1 MAKEKDVNREA
12 FDEDA
17 YLELL
22 KETQGEAADF
32 DGSTEFDAEIYGA
45 DNFEEADDELDEENF
60 EHFNKVHD
68 ENVENSDEDEDED
81 DESDEIEEFEDI
93 SSNSQKEKNVF
104 KRIAAWY
111 KRLPKGK
118 KIAATVGAVFIL
130 ILVILIIVAAVF
142 VINKFARLGTNID
155 DPLSYDD
162 TIYEEQDFSE
172 LSGQIGSSDF
182 HDALYEWATAGG
194 EDTIMSSKNVI
205 NVLLIGADS
214 RAGTNSGNTDVMM
227 VISLNKKTK
236 EIKMTSIFRDC
247 YLYIEPED
255 SDGYYFKLNSAYRNG
270 GIDCLINTIQNNFKI
285 KIDNY
290 VMVNFESFKEVINAM
305 GGVTVDVQEYEA
317 NYIENHYKI
326 SMPIGENVTLN
337 GEQALIFSR
346 VRGCDADADV
356 SRTRRQRQVINA
368 IMNEFQS
375 ASLTNLNKYVDTVLP
390 YIYTGFSKSE
400 IISLGMK
407 ALAGGWVSYPRT
419 EYQMPPADARYGI
432 NASNTLGAWVWLVDY
447 QLAAY
452 CFQTEVYGTSN
463 IVLEDG
469 RRTLIDIYFGNNGT
483 GSSSGSADGKPV
495 KVPETTVPVSGEE
508 TTVPVS
514 GEETTAPESEV
525 DVSQT
530 ENISE
535 PVSEGETLPEVEG
548 GGEGDGNEPEVT
560 EPASENNVPSEAQ
573 PAQ

>member
-1 MAKEKDVNREA
+1 MAKEKDVNFTSEE
-12 FDEDA
+12 EDA

-22 KETQGEAADF
+22 KET
-32 DGSTEFDAEIYGA
+32 
-45 DNFEEADDELDEENF
+45 EADEAFDEDSDESLEGFLQSEEKLSKKIEGDDSRDVADEEN
-60 EHFNKVHD
+60 D
-68 ENVENSDEDEDED
+68 DLD
-81 DESDEIEEFEDI
+81 DEEESGDDFSDEITEYEDKE
-93 SSNSQKEKNVF
+93 SNSVKEKNVF

-111 KRLPKGK
+111 RALPKGK
-118 KIAATVGAVFIL
+118 KIAATAGAVAIL
-130 ILVILIIVAAVF
+130 ILVILIIIAAVF
-142 VINKFARLGTNID
+142 IINKFARLGTNID
-155 DPLSYDD
+155 DPISFDD

-182 HDALYEWATAGG
+182 HDALYDWATSGG
-194 EDTIMSSKNVI
+194 DDAIMQSKNVL
-205 NVLLIGADS
+205 NVLLVGADS

-255 SDGYYFKLNSAYRNG
+255 GNGYYFKLNSAYRNG
-270 GIDCLINTIQNNFKI
+270 GINCLINTIQNNFKI

-317 NYIENHYKI
+317 NYIENNFNI
-326 SMPIGENVTLN
+326 AMPIGENVTLN

-432 NASNTLGAWVWLVDY
+432 NASSTLGAWVWLVDY

-463 IVLEDG
+463 IVLEEG
-469 RRTLIDIYFGNNGT
+469 RRTLIDVYFGNNGT
-483 GSSSGSADGKPV
+483 GSSTGSADGKPV
-495 KVPETTVPVSGEE
+495 NVPETTVPVSGEE

-514 GEETTAPESEV
+514 GEETTAPVTDENTSE
-525 DVSQT
+525 T
-530 ENISE
+530 EAVTE
-535 PVSEGETLPEVEG
+535 GVSEGEETTVPEG
-548 GGEGDGNEPEVT
+548 GDVGGDTPEVT
-560 EPASENNVPSEAQ
+560 EPPVSQTEAAL
-573 PAQ
+573 PEDGADG